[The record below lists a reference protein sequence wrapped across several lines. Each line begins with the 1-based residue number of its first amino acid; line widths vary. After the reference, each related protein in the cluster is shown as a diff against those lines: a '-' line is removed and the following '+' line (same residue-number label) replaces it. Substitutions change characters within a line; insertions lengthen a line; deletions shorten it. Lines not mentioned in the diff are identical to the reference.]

1 MPSRAATFRYLLTL
15 LQVFNAKNIFNHMK
29 IGAGLLLL
37 ATSFVVFGVLLILLL
52 PSRVLRIKLCN
63 YYGKTVGRAIVWLA
77 RCPVTVEGKE
87 HLDRH
92 RPAIYISNHTSMI
105 DIFIAIWLSPVGTVG
120 IAKKEVIYYPF
131 FGQLYMISGHL
142 RIDRGNSPKAI
153 RSLQSLAGTV
163 RANKL
168 SIFLWPEGT
177 RSRNGRLQP
186 LKKGL
191 YHLAVQT
198 GLPVVPMVV
207 LGAHKSWEKH
217 SMHIHGVPIL
227 VKVLPP
233 IDTSDW
239 EELGPEKAL
248 AQVHGQFK
256 ETLPQ
261 EQKPL
266 PAEDHPLR

>member
-1 MPSRAATFRYLLTL
+1 MPSRTAAFRYLLVL
-15 LQVFNAKNIFNHMK
+15 LQVFSYKNITNNLK
-29 IGAGLLLL
+29 VGAGLALL
-37 ATSFVVFGVLLILLL
+37 AISFVVFGVLLVILL
-52 PSRVLRIKLCN
+52 PSQVLRIKLCN
-63 YYGKTVGRAIVWLA
+63 YYGKTVGRAIVWLV
-77 RCPVTVEGKE
+77 RCRVTVEGKE

-92 RPAIYISNHTSMI
+92 RPAIYVSNHTSMI

-131 FGQLYMISGHL
+131 FGQLYMVSGHL

-153 RSLQSLAGTV
+153 RSLQKLSEKV
-163 RANKL
+163 RTSKL

-239 EELGPEKAL
+239 GERDPEDAL
-248 AQVHGQFK
+248 AEVHRQFK
-256 ETLPQ
+256 ETLPE

-266 PAEDHPLR
+266 PAEDRPIR